1 MKKFIALLLVLVMV
15 LSLAACSKTP
25 AETPNDTSAN
35 TAADAPAADGSVKPA
50 EELENP
56 NKYFT
61 QFDEPFELHICY
73 AVGSDAI
80 DTLEG
85 NDTVED
91 NFYTRWLLNEYN
103 IKIVFDWTASNA
115 DYDQK
120 LAMAISSD
128 TLPDAWTCSPQYWKA
143 AAKNGQLRDISEDYE
158 KYVCD
163 GIKEIYAPVYDR
175 FLEACSYDGE
185 LSCLTGMT
193 VSTEG
198 VSVLMINQNWLDQLG
213 LDVPKTL
220 SDVEKVAKAFKEAK
234 LAGNATVPILGP
246 SNANRLYST
255 FNDSANC
262 VMGLDAVFGA
272 MGAYPGFFY
281 EKDGG
286 IVYGSLTQETR
297 DALELLQKWYAD
309 GLLDPEI
316 GIRTTGWEPI
326 NSNSCGMFFGQWWDI
341 GFGNPASFSNDP
353 NADWRAYPIY
363 NDKSDWTIK
372 LPDVTAGQRL
382 CINANA
388 SDDAARAAIIVLN
401 ILASEDANDIYTSTQ
416 EDIAWYPLR
425 LSIAPEDFVDR
436 AYEHCLAV
444 LNGEEDI
451 DLYKGDLAYNEV
463 WQSSHY
469 IHEIIPNY
477 TPGQELGRKD
487 FVISDDNANWQA
499 IYSWL
504 IGDKPYATVEP
515 TETVYPVVSYM
526 TQSMELYWDNLES
539 AEKSMML
546 SVITGEK
553 DISAFDEFVEQ
564 WYAEGG
570 QTILDEVAAEVG

>member
-1 MKKFIALLLVLVMV
+1 MKKIIALLLALVMV
-15 LSLAACSKTP
+15 MGITACSRTAPPADPTP
-25 AETPNDTSAN
+25 AAPTETP
-35 TAADAPAADGSVKPA
+35 AAEGEVKLA

-73 AVGSDAI
+73 SIGADAV

-91 NFYTRWLLNEYN
+91 NFYTRWLLDEYN
-103 IKIVFDWTASNA
+103 IKIVFDWNASSA
-115 DYDQK
+115 DYEQK

-128 TLPDAWTCSPQYWKA
+128 TLPDAWMCSPQYWKA
-143 AAKNGQLRDISEDYE
+143 AAKNGQLRNISEDYE

-163 GIKEIYAPVYDR
+163 GIKEIYSSVYDR
-175 FLEACSYDGE
+175 FVESCSYDGE
-185 LSCLTGMT
+185 LTCLTAMT

-213 LDVPKTL
+213 LDVPETL
-220 SDVEKVAKAFKEAK
+220 GDVESVAKAFKDAK
-234 LAGNATVPILGP
+234 LADDATVPILGP

-255 FNDSANC
+255 FNDSSNC
-262 VMGLDAVFGA
+262 LMGLDAVFGA

-281 EKDGG
+281 EKNGD

-297 DALELLQKWYAD
+297 DALELLQKWYAE

-341 GFGNPASFSNDP
+341 GFGNPASFANDP
-353 NADWRAYPIY
+353 DADWRAYPIY
-363 NDKSDWTIK
+363 NDNHEWTIK
-372 LPDVTAGQRL
+372 LPDVTSGQRF

-388 SDDAARAAIIVLN
+388 SDDAARAAIIAVNLLN
-401 ILASEDANDIYTSTQ
+401 SEEANDIGTRTN

-425 LSIAPEDFVDR
+425 LNVAAEDLVDR
-436 AYEHCLAV
+436 AYQHCLAV

-451 DLYKGDLAYNEV
+451 DLYKGKLAYNEL
-463 WQSSHY
+463 WQSSRY

-477 TPGQELGRKD
+477 TPDQELGRKD

-504 IGDKPYATVEP
+504 IGDKPYATIEP
-515 TETVYPVVSYM
+515 AETVYPAVSYL

-553 DISAFDEFVEQ
+553 DISAFDAFVDQ

-570 QTILDEVAAEVG
+570 QTILDEVASEVN